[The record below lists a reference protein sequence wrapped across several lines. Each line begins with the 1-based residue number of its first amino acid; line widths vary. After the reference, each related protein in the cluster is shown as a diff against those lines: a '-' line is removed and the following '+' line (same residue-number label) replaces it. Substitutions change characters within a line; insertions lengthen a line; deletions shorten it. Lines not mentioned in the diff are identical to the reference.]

1 MCAISDSEKQEPI
14 ESETIASGRSI
25 MSQLV
30 VTSPHHGRIISVAF
44 ALQTLEMSFSSFI
57 HWDVVVRRVEQQLVC
72 RYEECVRG
80 KVGTETDTASAAA
93 GDDMVDVCGLLR
105 WAIIIVVIIILI
117 PPDLHLITY
126 II

>member
-1 MCAISDSEKQEPI
+1 M
-14 ESETIASGRSI
+14 
-25 MSQLV
+25 
-30 VTSPHHGRIISVAF
+30 
-44 ALQTLEMSFSSFI
+44 
-57 HWDVVVRRVEQQLVC
+57 
-72 RYEECVRG
+72 RG